1 MLSNPT
7 ADFKSIEL
15 RLLAHLSEDP
25 VLIDIL
31 NSQQSCD
38 VFTLLASRSQR
49 TVNHIYICTVHFLL
63 RHLDRG

>member
-38 VFTLLASRSQR
+38 VFTLLASEWCAECSYLEWII
-49 TVNHIYICTVHFLL
+49 TTAVL
-63 RHLDRG
+63 

>member
-31 NSQQSCD
+31 NSQHSCD
-38 VFTLLASRSQR
+38 VFTLLASEWYAECS
-49 TVNHIYICTVHFLL
+49 
-63 RHLDRG
+63 